1 MIELKN
7 EKLTVLIK
15 EFGAE
20 IASVKNAAGREYFWC
35 GDKKFWGGQAPV
47 LFPVCGKL
55 LNLAFRHKGK
65 TYTMKGH
72 GFARN
77 KTFRAEKIGD
87 TCAVFTL
94 CDDEE
99 TRAQYPFAFRLSVR
113 YELNGES
120 IVITNSVENT
130 GDETM
135 YFNFGSHEA
144 YAADGNFEDW
154 SVEFEKTENLRIL
167 EQIGPA
173 YLTGRVLPF
182 RDGVKELKLSYAMFE
197 EASLAFDKIQ
207 SRAAT
212 LKCCGKPVVHVDF
225 TGFDQLLLW
234 TKPNAPFIC
243 IEPWNGVP
251 DYIDTDG
258 DLSHKRGIL
267 ALEAGKTYSM
277 PHTLQFF
284 D

>member
-212 LKCCGKPVVHVDF
+212 LKCCGKHVVQVDF
-225 TGFDQLLLW
+225 AGFDQLLLC

-251 DYIDTDG
+251 DYVDADG
-258 DLSHKRGIL
+258 ELSHKRGIL

>member
-154 SVEFEKTENLRIL
+154 SVELEKTENLRIL

-225 TGFDQLLLW
+225 AGFDQLLLW

-251 DYIDTDG
+251 DYVDADG
-258 DLSHKRGIL
+258 ELSHKRGIL

-277 PHTLQFF
+277 PHILRFF